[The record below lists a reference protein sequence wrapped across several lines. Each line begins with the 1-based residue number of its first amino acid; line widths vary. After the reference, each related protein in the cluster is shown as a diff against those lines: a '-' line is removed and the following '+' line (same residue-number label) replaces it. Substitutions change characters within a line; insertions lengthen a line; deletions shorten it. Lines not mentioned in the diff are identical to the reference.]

1 MFRRL
6 VINQSLP
13 VHIDKV
19 AVKHVDVVRYLVLR
33 GSPHTTKFSS
43 KMIEICHFQT
53 LSNRVSNK
61 TYVLPYIEYCNT
73 VPNKSVENF

>member
-43 KMIEICHFQT
+43 KICHFQT
-53 LSNRVSNK
+53 LSNR
-61 TYVLPYIEYCNT
+61 LCT
-73 VPNKSVENF
+73 VCLQGVADTI